1 MRGNAIGNAVG
12 NVKGFPQNISGCNC
26 EINCADR
33 LTIIAKFYRK
43 TMSSFSSPRNAC
55 LWPSAHA
62 CDNQYAAG
70 RGRGASGFLALV
82 N

>member
-1 MRGNAIGNAVG
+1 MGY
-12 NVKGFPQNISGCNC
+12 VKGFPQNTSGCNC
-26 EINCADR
+26 EINCADQ

-55 LWPSAHA
+55 LWSAAPSAHA
-62 CDNQYAAG
+62 CDYQYAAG